1 MFSDG
6 TGKSRTQSSAIRLE
20 RGMGLPVKLMT
31 GTCSWGGIGFRMLQG
46 CAGKGPLKGA
56 LGEFGPLAQVAVTT
70 QFSFIKHVSLNTI
83 LSSFFFYNYVTVFK
97 ISAIELRKT

>member
-1 MFSDG
+1 
-6 TGKSRTQSSAIRLE
+6 
-20 RGMGLPVKLMT
+20 MGLPVKLMT

-70 QFSFIKHVSLNTI
+70 QFSFIKHVSLITI